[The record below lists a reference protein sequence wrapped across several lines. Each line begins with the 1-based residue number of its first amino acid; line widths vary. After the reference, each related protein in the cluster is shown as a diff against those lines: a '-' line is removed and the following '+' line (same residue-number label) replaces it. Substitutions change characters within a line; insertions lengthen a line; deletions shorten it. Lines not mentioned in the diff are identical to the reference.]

1 MSILSK
7 IIHAIFDKKPM
18 SEEEVARKLDTLEKG
33 GTEHLSWRTSVVDLL
48 KLLDLESS
56 LEARKDLASDLGLL
70 RFTGSAAEFQT
81 RNVAKIIDKTANTI
95 DLLEKNTN
103 SIKDALVKVTGEA
116 EHAKGVLQGKS
127 ETESKGT

>member
-70 RFTGSAAEFQT
+70 RFTGSAAD
-81 RNVAKIIDKTANTI
+81 NIALHAAVMSDVAKRYTKIP
-95 DLLEKNTN
+95 E
-103 SIKDALVKVTGEA
+103 V
-116 EHAKGVLQGKS
+116 
-127 ETESKGT
+127 